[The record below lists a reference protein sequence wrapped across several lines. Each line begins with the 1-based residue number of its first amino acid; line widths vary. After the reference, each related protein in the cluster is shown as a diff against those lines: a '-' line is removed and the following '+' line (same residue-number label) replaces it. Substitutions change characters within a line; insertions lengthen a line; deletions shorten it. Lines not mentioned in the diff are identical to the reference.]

1 MTAHN
6 LPSQPTPFVGR
17 EEELS
22 QLLERIN
29 NRDCRL
35 LTLMGLGGSGKTRLV
50 IEVANRVEKS
60 LVENIYFVALQP
72 ITLIQ
77 NLPLAIADAIGLV
90 MRGQGEPTQQILNYL
105 QDKNCLLILDNL
117 EHLLPSTDFL
127 GEILNVAPAVKLL
140 VTSREALN
148 LREEW
153 LFTVQGMEVPSG
165 DKARPT
171 ETYDSIRL
179 FEVYAQ
185 RIRPDFSLKT
195 DQNHVVRI
203 CQLVEGLPLA
213 IELLASWLRYMSCAQ
228 IADEV
233 TQGVDFLH
241 TNLRNLPARHQSLRA
256 VFDQSWKLLSDQE
269 QNICKRLAVFRGHFS
284 RDAAAQV
291 AEANLTTL
299 SALVDKSIFH
309 RDAEGR
315 YWMHELLRQH
325 AESYLRENDGDFQA
339 AQEQLGNYYAHYLHT
354 RMDGSMGHYQIEI
367 AQEIAVELDNIR
379 AAWQWAVEENNP
391 RFFEKAGQ
399 ALHLFYQFTSRYTE
413 GADMLYQAIRA
424 LNDNQSTDTSRVLL
438 ALQTNLGWMYIR
450 LGKLVEAE
458 QVLLQNIDQYHHL
471 GIPPLYGHGTD
482 PRLPLGILSVI
493 RGDYHRA
500 QHYGEDAYRIAET
513 HHHIWNMAFAN
524 YVLASAALAVG
535 ALDKAAHCANEACRL
550 AEQVGDRWSMAYFLN
565 ECGNVALTR
574 EDYSAANRYY
584 RDSYGLRE
592 AFNDPQGMA
601 VALNHL
607 GEVALLQNDT
617 EMARDYYRQ
626 SRVIYETIHDYGG
639 LAEALTGLG
648 TVASTLG
655 DYTQAAQHFQNA
667 LQIAQEIHYQK
678 LIFSILNNVAAM
690 WLKAGKAERGG
701 ELLAVVQHHPGSD
714 FEAKTRANYLL
725 QAHNTNASTPP
736 DIPND
741 ISKLIGVVREAL
753 AQSTAQQAIRL
764 PNQQLLVEPLTE
776 REFDVLRL
784 LSLGMTNE
792 EIAKELTLA
801 VGTIKAHN
809 NRIFGKL
816 AVTNRTQAVA
826 RARELNLL

>member
-1 MTAHN
+1 
-6 LPSQPTPFVGR
+6 
-17 EEELS
+17 
-22 QLLERIN
+22 
-29 NRDCRL
+29 
-35 LTLMGLGGSGKTRLV
+35 
-50 IEVANRVEKS
+50 
-60 LVENIYFVALQP
+60 
-72 ITLIQ
+72 
-77 NLPLAIADAIGLV
+77 
-90 MRGQGEPTQQILNYL
+90 
-105 QDKNCLLILDNL
+105 
-117 EHLLPSTDFL
+117 
-127 GEILNVAPAVKLL
+127 
-140 VTSREALN
+140 
-148 LREEW
+148 
-153 LFTVQGMEVPSG
+153 
-165 DKARPT
+165 
-171 ETYDSIRL
+171 
-179 FEVYAQ
+179 
-185 RIRPDFSLKT
+185 
-195 DQNHVVRI
+195 
-203 CQLVEGLPLA
+203 
-213 IELLASWLRYMSCAQ
+213 
-228 IADEV
+228 
-233 TQGVDFLH
+233 
-241 TNLRNLPARHQSLRA
+241 
-256 VFDQSWKLLSDQE
+256 
-269 QNICKRLAVFRGHFS
+269 
-284 RDAAAQV
+284 
-291 AEANLTTL
+291 
-299 SALVDKSIFH
+299 
-309 RDAEGR
+309 
-315 YWMHELLRQH
+315 
-325 AESYLRENDGDFQA
+325 
-339 AQEQLGNYYAHYLHT
+339 
-354 RMDGSMGHYQIEI
+354 
-367 AQEIAVELDNIR
+367 
-379 AAWQWAVEENNP
+379 
-391 RFFEKAGQ
+391 
-399 ALHLFYQFTSRYTE
+399 
-413 GADMLYQAIRA
+413 
-424 LNDNQSTDTSRVLL
+424 
-438 ALQTNLGWMYIR
+438 
-450 LGKLVEAE
+450 
-458 QVLLQNIDQYHHL
+458 
-471 GIPPLYGHGTD
+471 
-482 PRLPLGILSVI
+482 
-493 RGDYHRA
+493 
-500 QHYGEDAYRIAET
+500 
-513 HHHIWNMAFAN
+513 
-524 YVLASAALAVG
+524 
-535 ALDKAAHCANEACRL
+535 
-550 AEQVGDRWSMAYFLN
+550 MAYFLN